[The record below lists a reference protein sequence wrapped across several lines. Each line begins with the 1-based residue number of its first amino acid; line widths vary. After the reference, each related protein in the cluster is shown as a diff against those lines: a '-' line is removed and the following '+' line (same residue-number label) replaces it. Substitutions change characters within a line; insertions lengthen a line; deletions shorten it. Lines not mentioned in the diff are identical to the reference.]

1 MLVPLQI
8 IDTSDEIMSY
18 RMTPKRQIATT
29 YGCTEFTK
37 LLRSWL
43 LRISFGE
50 FSVKMLR
57 SGANSCFKSI
67 SYSQHLSSIVNE
79 DNCSLENRLDLK
91 PYWYLLHYS
100 QNHSR
105 SASKEASKCLPSRT
119 WNAKKR
125 AWHERRKIGKLC
137 WFENIPGVQRGKEV
151 TSIYYRMTSSS
162 NEYFGSVILKELFV
176 FKKLLSASARIIS
189 HHYYIFF

>member
-91 PYWYLLHYS
+91 PYWYFLHYS
-100 QNHSR
+100 ENHSR
-105 SASKEASKCLPSRT
+105 SASKKASKCLPSRI
-119 WNAKKR
+119 WNAKICM
-125 AWHERRKIGKLC
+125 AWNTKNKQIVLIWNHPRRST
-137 WFENIPGVQRGKEV
+137 WQR
-151 TSIYYRMTSSS
+151 SYI
-162 NEYFGSVILKELFV
+162 N
-176 FKKLLSASARIIS
+176 LL
-189 HHYYIFF
+189 